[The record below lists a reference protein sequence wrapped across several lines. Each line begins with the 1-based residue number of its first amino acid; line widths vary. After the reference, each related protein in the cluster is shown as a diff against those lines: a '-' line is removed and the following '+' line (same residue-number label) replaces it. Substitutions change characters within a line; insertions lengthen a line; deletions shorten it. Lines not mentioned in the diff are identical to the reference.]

1 MKLAVFD
8 LDHTLM
14 PMDTSGSW
22 VIWMTAASGLRLE
35 PVLSAVRKFDADY
48 DAGRLDIDEFMA
60 TQIAVARQVSP
71 GASGAACGKPSR
83 STGSRPTCRRPP
95 STSLKATA
103 PPGDVTAVCTATYS
117 FASAPSARLFG
128 VEHLLACRA
137 ETDERGE
144 FTGRLAGRNSFGPSK
159 IAYVK
164 DFLATDTCRGLT
176 AADVVFYS
184 DSMVDMPLFNFVDA
198 AGGTCV
204 AVNAS
209 PELAA
214 EADPPR
220 LEENRDL
227 YRGDARAGYDSRHG
241 RTVISGGFPSC
252 LIVSVVW

>member
-60 TQIAVARQVSP
+60 TQMQWLARFRRAHLERVREAFTKYWLAPNVPQ
-71 GASGAACGKPSR
+71 ASLDLVESHR
-83 STGSRPTCRRPP
+83 
-95 STSLKATA
+95 TA
-103 PPGDVTAVCTATYS
+103 GDVTAVCTATYS

-159 IAYVK
+159 IA
-164 DFLATDTCRGLT
+164 
-176 AADVVFYS
+176 
-184 DSMVDMPLFNFVDA
+184 
-198 AGGTCV
+198 
-204 AVNAS
+204 
-209 PELAA
+209 
-214 EADPPR
+214 
-220 LEENRDL
+220 
-227 YRGDARAGYDSRHG
+227 
-241 RTVISGGFPSC
+241 
-252 LIVSVVW
+252 

>member
-1 MKLAVFD
+1 MGKRF
-8 LDHTLM
+8 
-14 PMDTSGSW
+14 
-22 VIWMTAASGLRLE
+22 
-35 PVLSAVRKFDADY
+35 RK
-48 DAGRLDIDEFMA
+48 RC
-60 TQIAVARQVSP
+60 RCP
-71 GASGAACGKPSR
+71 GKSR
-83 STGSRPTCRRPP
+83 NTPP
-95 STSLKATA
+95 
-103 PPGDVTAVCTATYS
+103 
-117 FASAPSARLFG
+117 
-128 VEHLLACRA
+128 ACRA

-214 EADPPR
+214 EADR
-220 LEENRDL
+220 RGWKKIATYTEEML
-227 YRGDARAGYDSRHG
+227 ARAMIPAMGAQFYPEVFRH
-241 RTVISGGFPSC
+241 V
-252 LIVSVVW
+252 

>member
-60 TQIAVARQVSP
+60 TQMQWLARFRRAHLERVREAFTKCWLAPNVPQ
-71 GASGAACGKPSR
+71 AS
-83 STGSRPTCRRPP
+83 
-95 STSLKATA
+95 L
-103 PPGDVTAVCTATYS
+103 D
-117 FASAPSARLFG
+117 L
-128 VEHLLACRA
+128 VESHR
-137 ETDERGE
+137 T
-144 FTGRLAGRNSFGPSK
+144 
-159 IAYVK
+159 
-164 DFLATDTCRGLT
+164 
-176 AADVVFYS
+176 
-184 DSMVDMPLFNFVDA
+184 

-214 EADPPR
+214 EADR
-220 LEENRDL
+220 RGWKKIATYTEEML
-227 YRGDARAGYDSRHG
+227 ARAMIPAMGAQLYPEVFRH
-241 RTVISGGFPSC
+241 V
-252 LIVSVVW
+252 